1 MKSIESWQNNT
12 ADKELL
18 RRCKQ
23 AITETVDD
31 AEVILYGSHARG
43 EAGKYSDYDLMVLVD
58 GPVNMALEEKIID
71 KIFPIELEFGE
82 VLTLII
88 YNKQQWNSPLYRAM
102 PFHKNVDRDG
112 VIL

>member
-1 MKSIESWQNNT
+1 MKPIESWQNNT
-12 ADKELL
+12 ADKKLL

-23 AITETVDD
+23 AITETAAGV
-31 AEVILYGSHARG
+31 EVILYGSHARG

-71 KIFPIELEFGE
+71 KIFPIELESQE

>member
-18 RRCKQ
+18 RRCKK
-23 AITETVDD
+23 AITEAAAG

-58 GPVNMALEEKIID
+58 GPVNMALKEKILD
-71 KIFPIELEFGE
+71 QVFPLELETGE
-82 VLTLII
+82 VLTLIV
-88 YNKQQWNSPLYRAM
+88 YNKQQWDSPLYRAM
-102 PFHKNVDRDG
+102 PLHKNIDRDG
-112 VIL
+112 ILL